1 MIMIVAVVLAMVA
14 MIKVQILLLIATV
27 IIIIFKRIER
37 TSCYVTT
44 YTYICL

>member
-1 MIMIVAVVLAMVA
+1 VIMIVAVVFAIVA
-14 MIKVQILLLIATV
+14 MIQMKILLLIAAV

-44 YTYICL
+44 YTCICL